1 MKFTQA
7 LYKIHIGKATRYL
20 WQHQRER
27 RIPVTKAEEI
37 LASMNIPV
45 EDAVEVVSQKPKH
58 ASKVIIESTL
68 PSGVHP
74 DWKDKSCLMFEDNN
88 VLQEG
93 TSQACLLTKTVKIED
108 ELPKKIKD
116 LITDIPC
123 AINNLLRRCVYT
135 SVIYDAQQIKLP
147 KLKDPNRPAWVFPRV
162 YGISTTRKMH
172 NLTKKFLQLCESLN
186 GLDIAQYRT
195 ILHNELSSI
204 CIDKETDLLN
214 FSLKMDIMMTS
225 SVPLTPI
232 IDANIDNEFVMPN
245 IHPLHPTVGLT
256 KSNIYKNEDL
266 YSIGTET
273 PFTNVHTIFINY
285 DPEEVKNLTELPVTE
300 DQIHA
305 RSMVKSFTIAA
316 ICARQRF
323 GLDIK
328 KLPEPVVVQC
338 VQSDG
343 QKFHFSV
350 YQLNTLDLDGEKG
363 IRNFW
368 WSEPSIKLYE
378 SAQYENGQPCLEG
391 YNNEIFKKFLAFYNN
406 R

>member
-27 RIPVTKAEEI
+27 LIPVTKAEEI

-68 PSGVHP
+68 LNEVHP

-93 TSQACLLTKTVKIED
+93 ISQACLLTKTLKIED

-135 SVIYDAQQIKLP
+135 SVIYDPQQIKLP
-147 KLKDPNRPAWVFPRV
+147 KLKDPDRPAWVFPRV

-195 ILHNELSSI
+195 ILHNELSSM
-204 CIDKETDLLN
+204 CIEKETDLLN
-214 FSLKMDIMMTS
+214 FSLKTDIMMTS
-225 SVPLTPI
+225 SVPLKPI
-232 IDANIDNEFVMPN
+232 VDANIDNAFVMPN
-245 IHPLHPTVGLT
+245 IHPLHPTVGLK

-266 YSIGTET
+266 YPIGTEA
-273 PFTNVHTIFINY
+273 PFMNVHTIFINY

-305 RSMVKSFTIAA
+305 HSMIKSFTIAA
-316 ICARQRF
+316 ICARRRF
-323 GLDIK
+323 GLNIK

-350 YQLNTLDLDGEKG
+350 YQLNTLNLDGEKG

-391 YNNEIFKKFLAFYNN
+391 YNNEIFKKFLAFYKN